1 MPCSAPWLLL
11 ASSPLLFTRPI
22 PAGEGSTSMEVMCL
36 LVLNVFLRWV
46 CPVYCSLLYGSGL
59 EMGCVLPLLPSAL
72 NPKP

>member
-1 MPCSAPWLLL
+1 
-11 ASSPLLFTRPI
+11 
-22 PAGEGSTSMEVMCL
+22 MEVMCL